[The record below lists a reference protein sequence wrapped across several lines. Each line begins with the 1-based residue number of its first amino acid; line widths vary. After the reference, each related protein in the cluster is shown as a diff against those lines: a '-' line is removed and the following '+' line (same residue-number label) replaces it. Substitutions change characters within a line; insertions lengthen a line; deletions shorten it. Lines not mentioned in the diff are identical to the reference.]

1 MKLSFSDTSGGVDG
15 VEADVD
21 DPGPYEGPPTNPQQ
35 IVADNCCQDT
45 SVAARVHQAEP
56 LGVVQGVESVQGQ
69 TQQEE
74 EEQKKVKTLSHQGGL
89 VQDFLLS
96 ILQNGLVVVVVVGED
111 TRKRVQDQP

>member
-1 MKLSFSDTSGGVDG
+1 MHG

-35 IVADNCCQDT
+35 IVADSCCQDT
-45 SVAARVHQAEP
+45 SVAARVHQAEL

-74 EEQKKVKTLSHQGGL
+74 EEQKEVKTLSHQGGL
-89 VQDFLLS
+89 VQDFFLS

-111 TRKRVQDQP
+111 ARKRVQNQPWGL

>member
-1 MKLSFSDTSGGVDG
+1 MELSFSNTCRRVHG

-21 DPGPYEGPPTNPQQ
+21 DPGPYEGPPANFQQ
-35 IVADNCCQDT
+35 LVADSCFQDT

-89 VQDFLLS
+89 VQDFLLT
-96 ILQNGLVVVVVVGED
+96 ILQNGLVVVVVVGKD
-111 TRKRVQDQP
+111 ARK